1 MRRSWVGVFKN
12 QLCPYLVHGTTGDHL
27 SDIPS
32 ARKFGSTLIC
42 RRLLIVLNCSCGA
55 EEGKGSAPAVPD
67 TNDSARRIWSE
78 SLAADLLEQ
87 VRWRDGVECPRCR
100 SDLTVKNGSYG
111 PFQRHLCKN
120 CDRTFNDKTGTIFA
134 HLRIALRKW
143 LFSIYAFLRFNTS
156 LNQFRREIDVAY
168 KTVHQRVQRFM
179 RALDAPVLDLIGPV
193 EIDEVYV
200 SAGKKGRERDGRSHS
215 RGLSMRGR
223 GSYKEDKPP
232 IFVLVD
238 RGTGQRYVIP
248 AKAADESTVRLLLAA
263 RQQESLT
270 IYTDGFRAYDP
281 FEEDDTFERES
292 VIYGDGDYVDGELH
306 VNTCES
312 HGSLLRPWLSP
323 HRGVSKDK
331 LTQHLRAFQ
340 LRRELFD
347 KPSRKALEHAV
358 QALL

>member
-1 MRRSWVGVFKN
+1 M
-12 QLCPYLVHGTTGDHL
+12 
-27 SDIPS
+27 IPLDVS
-32 ARKFGSTLIC
+32 G
-42 RRLLIVLNCSCGA
+42 
-55 EEGKGSAPAVPD
+55 
-67 TNDSARRIWSE
+67 SE

-111 PFQRHLCKN
+111 PFQRYLCRN

-134 HLRIALRKW
+134 HSKIALRKW

-156 LNQFRREIDVAY
+156 LQQIHREIDVTY

-179 RALDAPVLDLIGPV
+179 RALDVPALDLVGPV

-200 SAGKKGRERDGRSHS
+200 SAGKKGRERDGGSRS
-215 RGLSMRGR
+215 RGLSTRGR
-223 GSYKEDKPP
+223 GTYGGDKPP
-232 IFVLVD
+232 VFVLVD
-238 RGTGQRYVIP
+238 RGTGQRYAVP
-248 AKAADESTVRLLLAA
+248 AKTADESTIRLLLAVS
-263 RQQESLT
+263 QQESLT

-281 FEEDDTFERES
+281 LEEDDSFEREY
-292 VIYGDGDYVDGELH
+292 VIHGDGEYVDGEVH

-331 LTQHLRAFQ
+331 LTQYLRAFQ

-347 KPSRKALEHAV
+347 EPGQKALKHAV
-358 QALL
+358 QAAL